1 MTVFLTA
8 YQFAL
13 DLYRHMGLT
22 AIQVKEAKPSD
33 KDHKLSDGEGMY
45 LLVKKNGSRYWRMDY
60 RFAGKRKTYAIGIF
74 PFC

>member
-45 LLVKKNGSRYWRMDY
+45 LLVKKNGNNTSAPTKIILKAVWQV
-60 RFAGKRKTYAIGIF
+60 
-74 PFC
+74 FCAVR

>member
-45 LLVKKNGSRYWRMDY
+45 LLVKKNGNNTSAPTEIILKAVWQV
-60 RFAGKRKTYAIGIF
+60 
-74 PFC
+74 FCAVR